1 MKISVLETT
10 TMIVKNVA
18 SKTVADEELVAIE
31 QENCMNIKIISKI
44 FQIIYL

>member
-10 TMIVKNVA
+10 ILIVKNVA
-18 SKTVADEELVAIE
+18 SKTVADEELAAME